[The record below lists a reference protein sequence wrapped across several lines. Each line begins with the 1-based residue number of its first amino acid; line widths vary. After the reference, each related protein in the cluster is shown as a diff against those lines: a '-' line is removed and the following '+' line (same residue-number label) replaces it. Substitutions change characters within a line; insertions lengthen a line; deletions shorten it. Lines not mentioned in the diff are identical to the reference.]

1 MKEWV
6 VVPAAHA
13 SEWPRLAEL
22 ALAYVS
28 RSLTSSACQA
38 CDSIERRL

>member
-13 SEWPRLAEL
+13 AEWPRLAEL
-22 ALAYVS
+22 ALAYMS
-28 RSLTSSACQA
+28 GR
-38 CDSIERRL
+38 

>member
-13 SEWPRLAEL
+13 NRWAGLAEQ
-22 ALAYVS
+22 ARAYVGGG
-28 RSLTSSACQA
+28 
-38 CDSIERRL
+38 